1 MRPDMSQR
9 RVSVTHR
16 AWGVIVLTL
25 FGAFASHASAAGA
38 AKFAERTIARSRV
51 LVGDVIDQAPG
62 SLATVDLGPA
72 PAAGA
77 TRVLTRQEILAALPQ
92 DLDTRRLD
100 VPASVRVV
108 RKARTLAPGEID
120 RLAREALVRTP
131 LPRGVTLG
139 AVKAPVKGLT
149 VPDGFDVVRLE
160 VPKPPRREARIAS
173 NATMLFT
180 EGGFVIA
187 KAQIPVDLVVSGEA
201 TTPDVKKG
209 DRVTLV
215 IRRGLVELR
224 AAVVANAD
232 ADVGEGLQVTV
243 GESGRAMRARLV
255 SATPPTA
262 EEVL

>member
-1 MRPDMSQR
+1 MSRR
-9 RVSVTHR
+9 RVSVTRH
-16 AWGVIVLTL
+16 AVSVIALTL
-25 FGAFASHASAAGA
+25 LGAFASHASAAGA
-38 AKFAERTIARSRV
+38 AKLAERTIARSRV
-51 LVGDVIDQAPG
+51 LVGDVIERAPG
-62 SLATVDLGPA
+62 TLATVDLGPA

-77 TRVLTRQEILAALPQ
+77 ARVLTREEILAALPH
-92 DLDTRRLD
+92 DLDARRLD
-100 VPASVRVV
+100 VPASVRIV
-108 RKARTLAPGEID
+108 RKTRTLAADEVE

-131 LPRGVTLG
+131 LPRGVSLG

-149 VPDGFDVVRLE
+149 VPDGFDAVRIE
-160 VPKPPRREARIAS
+160 VPKPPRREARLAS
-173 NATMLFT
+173 NATLYFT
-180 EGGFVIA
+180 ESGFVIA

-255 SATPPTA
+255 SANPPTA